1 LEFSIMA
8 ARAYWKGYLKL
19 SLVSC
24 PIALNPATTSSER
37 VSFRQINKKTG
48 HRLRQLMVDDETR
61 EPVASEDRGK
71 GYEVAKNEYLL
82 IEDAELEAVEVES
95 SHTIDIDRF
104 VPAAQIDKRYY
115 DSPYYIAPNDKVGQ
129 EAFAVIRD
137 AMKGKGMVAL
147 GRVVMAKRERVIALE
162 PLGKGL
168 IGTTLH
174 YPYEVRNPQE
184 YFDDIPDIAVPGEM
198 LELATHILETKAAD
212 FDPSQF
218 KDRYE
223 EALVELIRKKQAH
236 IPIAPKEQPAAPRNV
251 INLMDALRRSIKA
264 ERAAPPPPAGRSR
277 KRIEGQKEMLLPISG
292 KGAPKEASKEA
303 SKEVVREASKEV
315 SREASKDT
323 SKAAAK
329 EPVRKPA
336 RTSGKQ
342 RKAG

>member
-1 LEFSIMA
+1 MA

-24 PIALNPATTSSER
+24 PIALNPATTTSER

-48 HRLRQLMVDDETR
+48 HRLRQQMVDDETR
-61 EPVASEDRGK
+61 EPVATEDRGK

-82 IEDAELEAVEVES
+82 IDDAELEALEIES

-104 VPAAQIDKRYY
+104 VPATQIDKRYY

-147 GRVVMAKRERVIALE
+147 GRVVMSKRERVIALE

-168 IGTTLH
+168 LGTTLH
-174 YPYEVRNPQE
+174 YPYEVRSDQE
-184 YFDDIPDIAVPGEM
+184 MFDDIPDIKVPGEM
-198 LELATHILETKAAD
+198 LELATHILETKAAE
-212 FDPSQF
+212 FDPSEF
-218 KDRYE
+218 KDHYE
-223 EALVELIRKKQAH
+223 EALVELIRKKQAK
-236 IPIAPKEQPAAPRNV
+236 IPIAPREQPAAPRNV

-264 ERAAPPPPAGRSR
+264 EQAAPAPSKGR
-277 KRIEGQKEMLLPISG
+277 KRIEGQKEMLLPIAG
-292 KGAPKEASKEA
+292 KGAGKESARESAKETA
-303 SKEVVREASKEV
+303 KE
-315 SREASKDT
+315 
-323 SKAAAK
+323 AAK
-329 EPVRKPA
+329 ETARKPA
-336 RTSGKQ
+336 RAGGKQ